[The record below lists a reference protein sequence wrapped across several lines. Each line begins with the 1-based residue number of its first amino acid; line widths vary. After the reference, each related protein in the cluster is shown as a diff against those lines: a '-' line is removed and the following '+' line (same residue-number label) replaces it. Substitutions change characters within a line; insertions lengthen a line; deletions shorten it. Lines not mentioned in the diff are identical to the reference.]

1 MTVSINGTSGIV
13 FNDASTQNTAATGF
27 GFKNRI
33 LNGQMQIDQRG
44 TATTPVTV
52 DGTNGIY
59 TLDRWLASDQTDGV
73 FTVQRSTTA
82 PAGYIN
88 SLLVTITTADTSLAA
103 TQRSFVA
110 QYIEGLNCA
119 DLGWGT
125 ASAATVTL
133 SFWVRSSLTGTFG
146 GSLYNSAEDRS
157 YPFTYT
163 ISAANT
169 WEQKSVTVAGDTSG
183 TWLTTNGIGIAVGFN
198 LGTGSTYTGTAGAWA
213 ATRYYSATGATS
225 VIGTLNATFYIT
237 GVQLE
242 KGSTATSFDYR
253 PYTTEL
259 QLCQRY
265 CYQVTS
271 VGGTDGYVRY
281 AVGECVSTVVMDS
294 VIPFPVQMRITP
306 SLTTPAASQFAAT
319 NSVIAGTAISLLAG
333 SGVNTAGVRLTVASG
348 LTVGRAGQLM
358 SNNNNTSYLLFSSEL

>member
-1 MTVSINGTSGIV
+1 MSNAVSIAQSGANNV
-13 FNDASTQNTAATGF
+13 TFR
-27 GFKNRI
+27 NRI
-33 LNGQMQIDQRG
+33 INGNMVIDQRNAG
-44 TATTPVTV
+44 ASVTV

-242 KGSTATSFDYR
+242 KGSTATPFEQRLYG
-253 PYTTEL
+253 TEL
-259 QLCQRY
+259 ALCQRY
-265 CYQVTS
+265 YAKMS
-271 VGGTDGYVRY
+271 ASAGGTYTAFGSGYSATTTQANV
-281 AVGECVSTVVMDS
+281 C
-294 VIPFPVQMRITP
+294 IKHPVQMRSVPT
-306 SLTTPAASQFAAT
+306 LTISSCGIQSGSGTVNAAT
-319 NSVIAGTAISLLAG
+319 ATTFYAGTD
-333 SGVNTAGVRLTVASG
+333 SGYLVTATTGQ
-348 LTVGRAGQLM
+348 TVGQGAVLIA
-358 SNNNNTSYLLFSSEL
+358 NNSGSAYLDLTAEL